1 MNTKCSISA
10 ISAAIVIALTSGCG
24 GGGGGGSDS
33 GNNEEAPRQQTTLTE
48 LPTFIQGKAA
58 ECEFIENGI
67 QTSLEN
73 YSGNLDDV
81 SALHCDNAALAD
93 LNGIEQLTALVSLT
107 LTNSGITAINEL
119 LNNTTITQ
127 LNLSGNTLTDLSSLA
142 SLINLTDLNLSNTG
156 LTDTTALSGL
166 TALQQLDLSGN
177 DIESIIELANLVEL
191 TLLDLAGNNI
201 EDVMPLNGLTQLV
214 ELQLTGNNN
223 LDCSNVFA
231 LQGQLP
237 NNAIESVPSACDNA
251 LSLSATSPEASSV
264 DNSQLAEPYGRVVI
278 VGDFTLD
285 NVNLDKNGDNLSL
298 RLMTDSGNKTITF
311 TNWYVSSDHEVSVF
325 ELPSG
330 AEYSFNSL
338 SNLIGV
344 AQELTEF
351 DDEFNGSPDKDILY
365 GLAGNDIIF
374 GEHGADTLV
383 GGKDDDTLI
392 GSSATFDNSGN
403 VISLISDSSVDTY
416 VYHMG
421 DGNDSIYEFNSS
433 QMDSG
438 LLILGPDVLESM
450 ITLQRDGSE
459 LVFYLDESN
468 SITLYNWF
476 ASGSHRIGNIQFH
489 ESDTV
494 NASDWVSQTG
504 YTTISD
510 IVEGTSNGELLL
522 GSDVGDT
529 IIGNG
534 GADTI
539 EGKQGDDKLVGG
551 SASIDSNGNITNTFS
566 DGFIDT
572 YLYSVGDGNDTI
584 YEFES
589 NSLHRGILSFG
600 PDITIG
606 NFNLQRNGDD
616 LVFFFNELNSIT
628 IYNWYQSINFRL
640 GSIQFGENE
649 PMDATEWVNS
659 QPIVLLQAGTL
670 EGSNESNILVGS
682 ISNDIIVGNSGAD
695 TIEGKQGDDKLIGG
709 SAVIDAN
716 GNITNTFSDG
726 FVDTYLYS
734 MGDGNDTI
742 YDFNS
747 NSLHRSILSF
757 GPGITQTDITVS
769 QSDND
774 LVFTISSGGSITVYN
789 WFTSSTFQIGTIQFD
804 GQPALNASD
813 FVESKL

>member
-67 QTSLEN
+67 ETSLEN

-156 LTDTTALSGL
+156 LTDTTALNGL
-166 TALQQLDLSGN
+166 TTLQQLDLSEN

-191 TLLDLAGNNI
+191 TSLDLAGNNVQ
-201 EDVMPLNGLTQLV
+201 DVMPLNGLTQLV

-285 NVNLDKNGDNLSL
+285 NVNLVKNGDNLSL
-298 RLMTDSGNKTITF
+298 RLVTDSGNKIITF
-311 TNWYVSSDHEVSVF
+311 TNWYVSNDHEVSVF
-325 ELPSG
+325 ELPGG

-351 DDEFNGSPDKDILY
+351 DDEFNGSPSNDILY

-374 GEHGADTLV
+374 GENGADTLV

-392 GSSATFDNSGN
+392 GSSATFDNSGK
-403 VISLISDSSVDTY
+403 VISLDSDFSVDTY

-421 DGNDSIYEFNSS
+421 DGNDSIYEYNSNPIHK
-433 QMDSG
+433 G
-438 LLILGPDVLESM
+438 ILRFGPDVLESM

-459 LVFYLDESN
+459 LVFYFDESN

-476 ASGSHRIGNIQFH
+476 TSTFNQVGSIQFH
-489 ESDTV
+489 ESNPQD
-494 NASDWVSQTG
+494 ASSWVSQTG
-504 YTTISD
+504 FTTLSEIIEGS
-510 IVEGTSNGELLL
+510 VEAEFLF
-522 GSDVGDT
+522 GSDENDT
-529 IIGNG
+529 IIGDKN
-534 GADTI
+534 ADTL
-539 EGKQGDDKLVGG
+539 EGKQGDDYLVGHL
-551 SASIDSNGNITNTFS
+551 ATFDEDNNILSLES
-566 DGFIDT
+566 DAVADT
-572 YLYSVGDGNDTI
+572 YIYNLGDGNDTI
-584 YEFES
+584 FDRS
-589 NSLHRGILSFG
+589 STPTGLGILSFG
-600 PDITIG
+600 TGISSASFEIHRSG
-606 NFNLQRNGDD
+606 ND
-616 LVFFFNELNSIT
+616 LIFFFDEFNSIT
-628 IYNWYQSINFRL
+628 LYNWYESFFYRL
-640 GSIQFGENE
+640 GSIQFGETE
-649 PMDATEWVNS
+649 PLAATDWVNS
-659 QPIVLLQAGTL
+659 RAIVLPKAGILDGSAEANIL
-670 EGSNESNILVGS
+670 EGSSG
-682 ISNDIIVGNSGAD
+682 NDTIVGNNDAD
-695 TIEGKQGDDKLIGG
+695 TIQGKEGDDDLIGG
-709 SAVIDAN
+709 YVTFDDE
-716 GNITNTFSDG
+716 GNIVGLDYDG
-726 FVDTYLYS
+726 FVDTYIYNL
-734 MGDGNDTI
+734 GDGHDTI
-742 YDFNS
+742 FERS
-747 NSLHRSILSF
+747 NNPHVRGILQF
-757 GPGITQTDITVS
+757 GPGINETDITVS
-769 QSDND
+769 QSNND
-774 LVFTISSGGSITVYN
+774 LVLNLSNDGSITVNN
-789 WFTSSTFQIGTIQFD
+789 WFSSFFYQLSTIQFD